1 MFGAVGSVWGYNRFG
16 DALCH
21 VARIFMGILAI
32 HYVDD
37 YGAVDSPDTADSSF
51 LDFETLNNLIG
62 WRMKA
67 SKRQPPDKIQKVQ
80 GVNIHFHFG
89 PAEPNSTVRG
99 DESADSN
106 STARGEENSKTHKA
120 SADTDMC
127 HASCRPAPQR
137 VLRITKWIQTFLDN
151 NKLTPAEAAE
161 LAGKLVFLST
171 TMFGKLGRAALRCV
185 YGRQHSPSPNTKLT
199 RTIVAA
205 LRTLLSV
212 ITTAPPRTIC
222 FRPSSSSATGRL
234 PVIYADAFFLLGDMR
249 LSPGKADEIPAEW
262 DPSKA
267 PKLPNGW
274 GAVIF
279 PQRDGWPAAFTMR
292 GEVPDS
298 IVKRF
303 CTRRAFIYFL
313 EAWAQCAPLW
323 CMANIL
329 AGPYVSFCDNEAA
342 CHALIKGYGKDEGI
356 NSLIS
361 MFWASAAQ
369 SNCDPWL
376 ERVSSKANISDG
388 ISRDDFTLARLHGWI
403 HLDIDFDCI
412 WPALLQAADDIEY
425 ALTRGHLDI
434 CNALQ
439 PQVQRTIGKI
449 LGTA

>member
-1 MFGAVGSVWGYNRFG
+1 M
-16 DALCH
+16 
-21 VARIFMGILAI
+21 I
-32 HYVDD
+32 
-37 YGAVDSPDTADSSF
+37 
-51 LDFETLNNLIG
+51 
-62 WRMKA
+62 
-67 SKRQPPDKIQKVQ
+67 
-80 GVNIHFHFG
+80 
-89 PAEPNSTVRG
+89 
-99 DESADSN
+99 
-106 STARGEENSKTHKA
+106 
-120 SADTDMC
+120 
-127 HASCRPAPQR
+127 
-137 VLRITKWIQTFLDN
+137 
-151 NKLTPAEAAE
+151 
-161 LAGKLVFLST
+161 
-171 TMFGKLGRAALRCV
+171 GKLGRAALRCV

-249 LSPGKADEIPAEW
+249 LSPGTADEIPAEW

-329 AGPYVSFCDNEAA
+329 AGPYVSF
-342 CHALIKGYGKDEGI
+342 LYVSRVIKVSLGI
-356 NSLIS
+356 KAFLR
-361 MFWASAAQ
+361 
-369 SNCDPWL
+369 PPL
-376 ERVSSKANISDG
+376 PPSS
-388 ISRDDFTLARLHGWI
+388 
-403 HLDIDFDCI
+403 
-412 WPALLQAADDIEY
+412 
-425 ALTRGHLDI
+425 
-434 CNALQ
+434 
-439 PQVQRTIGKI
+439 
-449 LGTA
+449 